1 MSPDILRM
9 QGEHGA
15 VYAEREF
22 MCPLCRSLANTLV
35 PLSPLT
41 AAGVEGR
48 APATP
53 ATPATPAMPATPAT
67 GNTRA
72 ARTSAPAGS
81 SMIKLA
87 AFGPGWVAG
96 GARGAGGAEAA
107 VEQGASDGGQLSAL
121 RARLYSGEM
130 SVKGLKVCIYVHA
143 LRYIYT

>member
-1 MSPDILRM
+1 VYLSPDILRM

-41 AAGVEGR
+41 TAGVEGR

-53 ATPATPAMPATPAT
+53 ATPATGSA
-67 GNTRA
+67 RA

-130 SVKGLKVCIYVHA
+130 SVKGLKVCGDSLVH
-143 LRYIYT
+143 